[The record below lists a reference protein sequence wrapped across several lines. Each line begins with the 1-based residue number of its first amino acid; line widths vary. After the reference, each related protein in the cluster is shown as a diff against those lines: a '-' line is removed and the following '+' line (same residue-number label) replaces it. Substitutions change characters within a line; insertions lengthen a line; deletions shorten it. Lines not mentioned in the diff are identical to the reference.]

1 MQQPFNGTQPRRP
14 FFLGEPPEGEGELS
28 SGSGGRRL
36 SGSEEQLSPLNY
48 EEFAYQQQLIEEL
61 IQENKDLKGKLEDS
75 EAHLAT
81 TEAKLQ
87 RSN

>member
-1 MQQPFNGTQPRRP
+1 M
-14 FFLGEPPEGEGELS
+14 
-28 SGSGGRRL
+28 

-61 IQENKDLKGKLEDS
+61 IQENKDLKGKLEDA

-87 RSN
+87 RSNQLIREMANIKEEMHMLKRTADRVE